1 MENRLNMESRFINE
15 QETLLSRIQLKNEI
29 DIQELLKFPLYLMAL
44 YLILKIRAGKIW
56 NVIEQMEHKIKI
68 QTKQKEWRNC
78 YDKWSKF

>member
-44 YLILKIRAGKIW
+44 YLILKIRAGKI
-56 NVIEQMEHKIKI
+56 
-68 QTKQKEWRNC
+68 
-78 YDKWSKF
+78 